1 MSDSPQK
8 LYRKFCI
15 IGIKGRIDPHY
26 SEGSFGSLV
35 EKKSSNQNERRNKRS
50 LGTKHEQI
58 AAEYLKTMGYLIT
71 ETNFRCR
78 QGEIDLIARDGE
90 YLVFVEVKYR
100 TDGRAGEPEEAVTP
114 AKSRTIIKVARFY
127 LYCHRLPETTK
138 CRFDVVAIKGDKVR
152 VIKNAFGLD
161 GY

>member
-50 LGTKHEQI
+50 IGTKHEQI